1 MAIQELKPEQ
11 LRKECEPSCLNFKTT
26 KDIKKLKGS
35 IGHKRAISAIN
46 FGLSNKMKGFNIFL
60 LGEPGSGK
68 TSILRNLLNEKA
80 KKEETPSDWIHVY
93 NFNDPNRPKAYC
105 LPPGMG
111 IKFKNDL
118 NSLVNELKRLV
129 PKLQE
134 GEKYLQLGQKIAES
148 YHKKETKAFNKLKK
162 MGLKNELN
170 IEHVSGE
177 LLIQVVKD
185 NKPLD
190 HEEFEELTAKER
202 KYYEDKVRDIQDDI
216 SEFLRAQRKLE
227 NEKQDKIL
235 ELDKKQILDGTE
247 YLIKDLKDKYS
258 KVKDLGEWL
267 DLLWKDIPYAVKDYQ
282 ATQEESESFLE
293 GPIQSHLPDF
303 HQFRVNVMVNNKN
316 TKGAPIVFESNPTF
330 HNLLGSVEYQEQFGV
345 LHTDFTL
352 VRAGSLHKANGGY
365 LVIQVND
372 LMKSMYTWDA
382 LKKSLR
388 NKEIVI
394 EELDIE
400 QRTRSTVS
408 PKPMP
413 IPLQTKVIL
422 IGSYDAYYFLLNYD
436 EDFGRLFKVKA
447 EFDDSL
453 PRTKGNIKKYAGFIK
468 RLIEEDKLLDFDS
481 GAIAKVIEHASRLV
495 DNQKRICARF
505 IHLINLVSESNY
517 WAKYSKSN
525 LVKAE
530 HVQRALKERNFRTGK
545 IEFEMYEQIS
555 EGSVLIDTKGYRIGQ
570 MNGIAVYDM
579 GDHAFGIPSRITAR
593 TYVGQS
599 GILNI
604 DREVRLSGQIH
615 SKASLILV
623 GLIGGMYAQEK
634 QISIS
639 ASVCFE
645 QMYGSIDGDS
655 ASCAELFALI
665 SSLAELPINQG
676 ICVTG
681 SLNQHG
687 EVQPIG
693 GVNEKIEGV
702 FNIFKSKGLTG
713 NQGVIIPVQ
722 NVVNLMLNEEV
733 IQSVKDGKFHIWA
746 IKNINQGLEIL
757 MDKPAKEVHK
767 RVRKRLDT
775 LREALMDEVDDD
787 DNDDEKKDSAKKK

>member
-1 MAIQELKPEQ
+1 MPIKELKPEK
-11 LRKECEPSCLNFKTT
+11 LRRVCDPASLNFKTT
-26 KDIKKLKGS
+26 KSISKLKGS
-35 IGHKRAISAIN
+35 IGHHRAISAIN
-46 FGLSNKMKGFNIFL
+46 FGLNNKMKGFNIFL
-60 LGEPGSGK
+60 LGDPGSGK
-68 TSILRNLLNEKA
+68 TSILRNLLSQKA
-80 KKEETPSDWIHVY
+80 KKEKTPPDWIHVF
-93 NFNDPNRPKAYC
+93 NFSDPNRPQAYC

-111 IKFKNDL
+111 AKFRADL
-118 NSLVNELKRLV
+118 ASLVAELKRLV

-134 GEKYLQLGQKIAES
+134 GERYLKLGQKIAES
-148 YHKKETKAFNKLKK
+148 YHSKEARAFNKLRKL
-162 MGLKNELN
+162 GLKNDLN

-177 LLIQVVKD
+177 LLIQVVK
-185 NKPLD
+185 NGKPLD

-202 KYYEDKVRDIQDDI
+202 KYYEDKVRDIQDEI
-216 SEFLRAQRKLE
+216 SEFLRTQRKLE
-227 NEKQDKIL
+227 HEKQEKARD
-235 ELDKKQILDGTE
+235 LDRKYILDGTE
-247 YLIKDLKDKYS
+247 FLIKELKERYS
-258 KVKDLGEWL
+258 MVEGLDEWL
-267 DLLWKDIPYAVKDYQ
+267 DLLWKDVPSAVKEFQ
-282 ATQEESESFLE
+282 ATQEESDNFLE
-293 GPIQSHLPDF
+293 GPIQSHMPDF
-303 HQFRVNVMVNNKN
+303 HQFRVNVLVNNKN
-316 TKGAPIVFESNPTF
+316 TKGAPVVFESNPTF

-345 LHTDFTL
+345 LQTDFTL
-352 VRAGSLHKANGGY
+352 VRAGALHKANGGY

-372 LMKSMYTWDA
+372 LMKSVYTWDS

-422 IGSYDAYYFLLNYD
+422 IGSYDAYYYLLNYD

-453 PRTKGNIKKYAGFIK
+453 PRTQGNIRKYAGFIK
-468 RLIEEDKLLDFDS
+468 RLIEEDELLEFDA
-481 GAIAKVIEHASRLV
+481 GAVAKVIEHASRLA

-505 IHLINLVSESNY
+505 IQLINLVSESNY
-517 WAKYSKSN
+517 WAKESRSK
-525 LVKAE
+525 LVKTE
-530 HVQRALKERNFRTGK
+530 HIQRALKERNFRTGK

-555 EGSVLIDTKGYRIGQ
+555 EGTVLIDTKGKRVGQ
-570 MNGIAVYDM
+570 INGIAVYDM

-623 GLIGGMYAQEK
+623 GLIGGLYAQEK
-634 QISIS
+634 PISIS

-645 QMYGSIDGDS
+645 QMYGSVDGDS
-655 ASCAELFALI
+655 ASCAELFALV

-681 SLNQHG
+681 SLNQYG
-687 EVQPIG
+687 EMQPIG

-702 FNIFKSKGLTG
+702 YNIIKAKGLTG
-713 NQGVIIPVQ
+713 NQGVVIPVQ
-722 NVVNLMLNEEV
+722 NVVNLMLNEE
-733 IQSVKDGKFHIWA
+733 IIESVKKGKFHIWA
-746 IKNINQGLEIL
+746 IKNIDQGLEIL
-757 MDKPAKEVHK
+757 MGRPAKEIHK
-767 RVRKRLDT
+767 LVKQRLDT
-775 LREALMDEVDDD
+775 LREALNHSEEDDEV
-787 DNDDEKKDSAKKK
+787 EESK